1 MSVGLR
7 KSGVAMAFVLSF
19 GNTSSVEN
27 SDAGLIHS
35 RLAEYHAHPPFSKG
49 GGKSSGLAFRRRV
62 TYECTLSRGE
72 SCASCGLTWQ
82 ENQLSAAVK
91 LHDILIIGAGLAGMR
106 AAVAAPSDLD
116 VAVMSK
122 VHPVRSHSV
131 AAQGGIN
138 AALGKEDSWQAHA
151 FDTTKGGLYLG
162 DQDAIEAMCREA
174 PDDILELERLG
185 VIFSRDTQGHIAQR
199 PFGGAGFPRTCYAA
213 DRTGHAILHAMYEQL
228 LKHRIRVYEEWYV
241 TALIVED
248 GVCRG
253 VVAWD
258 LIHGGLHAIGAKAV
272 ILATGGSGRV
282 FLTSTNAVIN
292 TGDGMALAYRA
303 GAPLADMEFV
313 QFHPTTLKGT
323 GILITEGARG
333 EGGYLLNTL
342 GERFMKDYAPQQMEL
357 ATRSTVSLAIGRE
370 IVEGRGVDGCVL
382 LDLRHLGRQRI
393 LERLPQIREL
403 AIEFAGLDPIETPI
417 PVRPGAHYQMGGVR
431 TNQWTETAVA
441 GLFAAGECACVS
453 VHGANRLGGN
463 SLLETIVFGRRAGV
477 RAGEYAR
484 TVGAQALTTD
494 QLRVEQHRVQQLLGH
509 KGSVRAWQIR
519 EELGELMSLNLGLVR
534 THASMS
540 AATSALTALTHRAAS
555 VMVQDKGQV
564 FNTDLVQALE
574 LQSLL
579 DIAETIIAGALAR
592 KESRGAHYRSDYPT
606 RDDQRWLRHSLIRR
620 TPEGMVLTYE
630 PVTITRFPPT

>member
-1 MSVGLR
+1 M
-7 KSGVAMAFVLSF
+7 
-19 GNTSSVEN
+19 
-27 SDAGLIHS
+27 
-35 RLAEYHAHPPFSKG
+35 
-49 GGKSSGLAFRRRV
+49 
-62 TYECTLSRGE
+62 
-72 SCASCGLTWQ
+72 
-82 ENQLSAAVK
+82 
-91 LHDILIIGAGLAGMR
+91 AGMR
-106 AAVAAPSDLD
+106 AAVAAPPDLD

-138 AALGKEDSWQAHA
+138 AALGENDSWEAHA

-185 VIFSRDTQGHIAQR
+185 VIFSRDEQGHIAQR

-228 LKHRIRVYEEWYV
+228 LKRRIAVYEEWYV

-342 GERFMKDYAPQQMEL
+342 GERFMKAYAPQQMEL
-357 ATRSTVSLAIGRE
+357 ATRSTVSLAIGQE
-370 IVEGRGVDGCVL
+370 ILEGRGVDGCVL

-393 LERLPQIREL
+393 LERLPQIRQL

-431 TNQWTETAVA
+431 TNQWTETGIA
-441 GLFAAGECACVS
+441 GLYAAGECACVS

-463 SLLETIVFGRRAGV
+463 SLLETIVFGRRAGI

-484 TVGAQALTTD
+484 TVTPQARRND
-494 QLRVEQHRVQQLLGH
+494 QFTAEQARVQRLLAQD
-509 KGSVRAWQIR
+509 GSVRPWQIR
-519 EELGELMSLNLGLVR
+519 EELGQTMSLNLGLVR
-534 THASMS
+534 THESMS
-540 AATSALTALTHRAAS
+540 AAISAITALTHRAAS
-555 VMVQDKGQV
+555 ITVQDKGRV

-579 DIAETIIAGALAR
+579 DVGESIVVSALAR
-592 KESRGAHYRSDYPT
+592 QESRGAHYRSDFPV
-606 RDDQRWLRHSLIRR
+606 RDDQHWLRHSLINR
-620 TPEGMVLTYE
+620 TPEGTALTYE
-630 PVTITRFPPT
+630 PVTITRFPPA

>member
-1 MSVGLR
+1 M
-7 KSGVAMAFVLSF
+7 
-19 GNTSSVEN
+19 
-27 SDAGLIHS
+27 
-35 RLAEYHAHPPFSKG
+35 
-49 GGKSSGLAFRRRV
+49 
-62 TYECTLSRGE
+62 
-72 SCASCGLTWQ
+72 
-82 ENQLSAAVK
+82 SAAVK
-91 LHDILIIGAGLAGMR
+91 QHDILIVGAGLAGMR
-106 AAVAAPSDLD
+106 AAVAASPDLD
-116 VAVMSK
+116 VAVISK

-138 AALGKEDSWQAHA
+138 AALGENDSWEAHA
-151 FDTTKGGLYLG
+151 FDTVKGGLYLG

-185 VIFSRDTQGHIAQR
+185 VIFSRDDQGRIAQR

-228 LKHRIRVYEEWYV
+228 LKRRIAVYEEWYV

-248 GVCRG
+248 GACRG

-258 LIHGGLHAIGAKAV
+258 LIHGGLHTIGAKAV

-303 GAPLADMEFV
+303 GVPLADMEFV

-342 GERFMKDYAPQQMEL
+342 GERFMKTYAPQQMEL
-357 ATRSTVSLAIGRE
+357 ATRSTVSLAIGQE
-370 IVEGRGVDGCVL
+370 ILEGRGVDGCVL

-431 TNQWTETAVA
+431 TNQWTETGIA
-441 GLFAAGECACVS
+441 GLYAAGECACVS

-463 SLLETIVFGRRAGV
+463 SLLETIVFGRRAGI
-477 RAGEYAR
+477 RAGEYVR
-484 TVGAQALTTD
+484 TIAPQPLKTD
-494 QLRVEQHRVQQLLGH
+494 QLSIEQARVQRLLAQG
-509 KGSVRAWQIR
+509 GSVRAWQIR
-519 EELGELMSLNLGLVR
+519 EELGQAMSLNLGLVR
-534 THASMS
+534 THESMAAARS
-540 AATSALTALTHRAAS
+540 AVTALTHRAVS
-555 VMVQDKGQV
+555 VTLQDKGLV
-564 FNTDLVQALE
+564 FNVDLVQALE
-574 LQSLL
+574 LQCLL
-579 DIAETIIAGALAR
+579 DVAETIVASALAR
-592 KESRGAHYRSDYPT
+592 QESRGAHYR
-606 RDDQRWLRHSLIRR
+606 
-620 TPEGMVLTYE
+620 
-630 PVTITRFPPT
+630 

>member
-1 MSVGLR
+1 M
-7 KSGVAMAFVLSF
+7 K
-19 GNTSSVEN
+19 
-27 SDAGLIHS
+27 I
-35 RLAEYHAHPPFSKG
+35 
-49 GGKSSGLAFRRRV
+49 
-62 TYECTLSRGE
+62 
-72 SCASCGLTWQ
+72 
-82 ENQLSAAVK
+82 
-91 LHDILIIGAGLAGMR
+91 HDIVIVGAGLAGMR
-106 AAVAAPSDLD
+106 AALTLPPELD
-116 VAVMSK
+116 VAVISK

-138 AALGKEDSWQAHA
+138 AALGDNDSWEAHA

-185 VIFSRDTQGHIAQR
+185 VIFSRDDRGRIAQR

-228 LKHRIRVYEEWYV
+228 MKRRFRVYEEWFV
-241 TALIVED
+241 TSLVVED

-253 VVAWD
+253 VIAWD

-272 ILATGGSGRV
+272 ILAAGGSGRA

-313 QFHPTTLKGT
+313 QFHPTTLKDT

-342 GERFMKDYAPQQMEL
+342 GERFMKTYAPQQMEL
-357 ATRSTVSLAIGRE
+357 ATRSTVSLAIGQE
-370 IVEGRGVDGCVL
+370 ILEGRGVDGCVL
-382 LDLRHLGRQRI
+382 LDLRHLGRSRI

-431 TNQWTETAVA
+431 TNQWGETAIP
-441 GLFAAGECACVS
+441 GLYAAGECACVS

-463 SLLETIVFGRRAGV
+463 SLLETIVFGRRAGL
-477 RAGEYAR
+477 RAGDYAR
-484 TVGAQALTTD
+484 TIAPRALSDTTLMD
-494 QLRVEQHRVQQLLGH
+494 EQQRLQQLLSNEGPT
-509 KGSVRAWQIR
+509 RAWQVR
-519 EELGELMSLNLGLVR
+519 DELGKTMSLNLGLVR
-534 THASMS
+534 TQASML
-540 AATSALTALTHRAAS
+540 AAQATVGSLKARAAA
-555 VMVQDKGQV
+555 MTIHDKGRV
-564 FNTDLVQALE
+564 FNTDLIQALE

-579 DIAETIIAGALAR
+579 DIAETIVAGALAR
-592 KESRGAHYRSDYPT
+592 TESRGAHYRSDFPQ
-606 RDDQRWLRHSLIRR
+606 RDDANWLRHTLAHR
-620 TPEGMVLTYE
+620 TREGPTLTYE
-630 PVTITRFPPT
+630 PVTITRFPPAK